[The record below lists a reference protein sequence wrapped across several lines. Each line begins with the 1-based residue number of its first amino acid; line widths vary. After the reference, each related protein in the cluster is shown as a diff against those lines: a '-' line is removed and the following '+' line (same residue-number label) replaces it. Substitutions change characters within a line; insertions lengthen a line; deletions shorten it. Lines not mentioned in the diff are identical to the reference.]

1 MADYQRILTAVDLSE
16 QSAAVVHKAAELA
29 AQWRAQLTLL
39 HVVEFVPIEP
49 MSDALVPVMQVDDQV
64 IERARE
70 RIHALAHTVGLDV
83 QCCRVA
89 TGSVKTEVLRLA
101 RESHADL
108 ILLGT
113 RERHGLSILV
123 NLVEDTV
130 LHGAPCDVLAI
141 RVAKAR

>member
-1 MADYQRILTAVDLSE
+1 MADYQRILTAVDLND
-16 QSAAVVHKAAELA
+16 QSAAVVAKAAELA
-29 AQWRAQLTLL
+29 AQWHAELTLL

-49 MSDALVPVMQVDDQV
+49 MSDALVPAMQVDDQV
-64 IERARE
+64 IRRAQE
-70 RIHALAHTVGLDV
+70 RIQVLARAVGLAD

-89 TGSVKTEVLRLA
+89 TGNVKTEVLRLA
-101 RESHADL
+101 RDSRADL
-108 ILLGT
+108 ILLGS

-141 RVAKAR
+141 RVR

>member
-1 MADYQRILTAVDLSE
+1 MADYQRILTAVDLND
-16 QSAAVVHKAAELA
+16 QSAAVVAKAAELA
-29 AQWRAQLTLL
+29 AQWHAQLTLL

-49 MSDALVPVMQVDDQV
+49 MSDALVPAMQVDDQL
-64 IERARE
+64 IHRAQE
-70 RIHALAHTVGLDV
+70 RIQALARAVGLAD

-89 TGSVKTEVLRLA
+89 TGNVKTEVLRLA
-101 RESHADL
+101 RESRADL
-108 ILLGT
+108 ILLGS

-141 RVAKAR
+141 RVR

>member
-1 MADYQRILTAVDLSE
+1 MADYQRILTAVDLNE
-16 QSAAVVHKAAELA
+16 QSGAVVAKAAELA
-29 AQWRAQLTLL
+29 RQWQAALTLL

-49 MSDALVPVMQVDDQV
+49 MSDALVPVMQVDDQL
-64 IERARE
+64 ISRAQEQIR
-70 RIHALAHTVGLDV
+70 ALARTVGLDE

-89 TGSVKTEVLRLA
+89 TGNVKTEVLRLA

-108 ILLGT
+108 ILLGS

-130 LHGAPCDVLAI
+130 LHGAPCDVLAV
-141 RVAKAR
+141 RVR

>member
-1 MADYQRILTAVDLSE
+1 MADYQRILTAVDLND
-16 QSAAVVHKAAELA
+16 QSAAVVAKAAELA
-29 AQWRAQLTLL
+29 AQWHAELTLL

-49 MSDALVPVMQVDDQV
+49 MSDALVPAMQVDDQV
-64 IERARE
+64 IRRAQE
-70 RIHALAHTVGLDV
+70 RIQVLARTVGLAD

-89 TGSVKTEVLRLA
+89 TGNVKTEVLRLA
-101 RESHADL
+101 RDSRADL
-108 ILLGT
+108 ILLGS

-141 RVAKAR
+141 RVR

>member
-1 MADYQRILTAVDLSE
+1 MADYQRILTAVDLND
-16 QSAAVVHKAAELA
+16 QSAAVVAKAAELA
-29 AQWRAQLTLL
+29 AQWHATLTLL

-49 MSDALVPVMQVDDQV
+49 MSDALVPVMQIDDQV
-64 IERARE
+64 IRRARE
-70 RIHALAHTVGLDV
+70 QIHALARAVGLNE

-89 TGSVKTEVLRLA
+89 TGNVKTEVLRLA

-108 ILLGT
+108 ILLGS

-130 LHGAPCDVLAI
+130 LHGAPCDVLAV
-141 RVAKAR
+141 RVR